1 VEAYTTNIGINLNND
16 GEFRRLF
23 DNFYVPLCMFAGK
36 YVDDNQLA
44 ADIVQDCFIKLWQI
58 RGDFFYVHQVKSFL
72 YTSVRNRALNEIEHS
87 KVVNE
92 YAEKI
97 VAKGMD
103 SFFDDLV
110 IEEETYRILTN
121 AFDKLPSQMKAIMY
135 LALEGSSNN
144 EIAEKLSVSID
155 TVKSLKKIAYK
166 KLRESLKEY
175 YYLIPLVISTL
186 RHI

>member
-1 VEAYTTNIGINLNND
+1 MEAYTTNIGINLNND